1 MLITK
6 IAGSLVS

>member
-6 IAGSLVS
+6 PKANVVD

>member
-6 IAGSLVS
+6 

>member
-6 IAGSLVS
+6 ICSSVA

>member
-6 IAGSLVS
+6 I

>member
-6 IAGSLVS
+6 RNL